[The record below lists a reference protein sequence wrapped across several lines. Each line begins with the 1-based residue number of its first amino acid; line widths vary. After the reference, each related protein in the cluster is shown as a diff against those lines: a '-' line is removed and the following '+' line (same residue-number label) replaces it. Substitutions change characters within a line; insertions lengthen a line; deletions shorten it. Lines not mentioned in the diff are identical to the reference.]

1 MQQSTILPLTL
12 FRHRNRTATR
22 SGLQAHTRQWRD
34 IVTAAGRGFALFL
47 GGFTL
52 LNLVRQWIVPGFD
65 ANIWWI
71 DLGWLPASIGSG
83 LLVMLAAALLWFGL
97 NPQMCRYRTHIT
109 LWLCCIAAIAVGYNI
124 LGFYLLLV
132 NSAIITSFPFPLSL
146 FILLSLTIIAVG
158 VLNAGHAQRNR
169 PLLLLATVGISLF
182 LFPLLQILCFGTT
195 DYRRTADTI
204 VVFGAKTF
212 ADGTLSIV
220 LADRVRTGV
229 ELWKQGYAQRIIFSG
244 GPGEGAVHETEAM
257 RRLALYLGVP
267 DSAIILD
274 RHGLSTRETAENTV
288 QIFHQHKTRRVLA
301 VSNFFHLPRIKMT
314 YQQEGWEVFTVP
326 AKEHLFSGTPWQLTR
341 EVIGLWAYY
350 WGADALDGEEEEVSI
365 MP

>member
-1 MQQSTILPLTL
+1 MQHSTFLPLAL
-12 FRHRNRTATR
+12 FRHRNHTAIR
-22 SGLQAHTRQWRD
+22 SGLHAHTRQWRD
-34 IVTAAGRGFALFL
+34 IVTATGRGLALFL

-52 LNLVRQWIVPGFD
+52 LNLVRQWIIPGFD

-71 DLGWLPASIGSG
+71 DLGWLPTSVGSG
-83 LLVMLAAALLWFGL
+83 LLVMLAVALLWFGL
-97 NPQMCRYRTHIT
+97 NPQMNRWRTRAT
-109 LWLCCIAAIAVGYNI
+109 LWLCSIAAIAVAYNI
-124 LGFYLLLV
+124 FGFYRLLA
-132 NSAIITSFPFPLSL
+132 NSDIITSFPFPLSL
-146 FILLSLTIIAVG
+146 FILFSLTIIAVG
-158 VLNAGHAQRNR
+158 VLNAGQARRNR

-182 LFPLLQILCFGTT
+182 LFPLLQMLCFGTT

-229 ELWKQGYAQRIIFSG
+229 ELLKQGYAQRIIFSG
-244 GPGEGAVHETEAM
+244 GPGEGSVHETEAM
-257 RRLALYLGVP
+257 RRLALHLGVT

-274 RHGLSTRETAENTV
+274 RYGLSTRETAENTV
-288 QIFHQHKTRRVLA
+288 QMFRQQKTRRVLA

-326 AKEHLFSGTPWQLTR
+326 AKEHLFSGTPWQLVR

-350 WGADALDGEEEEVSI
+350 WGADEI
-365 MP
+365 NTN